1 MSCTRVGTDVFRC
14 YHPSDPLDQSLND
27 FILFDQEVDLGG
39 SEWVRSLGDTMALK
53 QSDYWIESLASTMVL
68 TDSAIAVKAYS
79 ESITDAI
86 TFVDTETISG
96 GRMAL
101 HPPDVTATF
110 TSTTSKGMAV
120 YVDGANT
127 VDLAQADAESTSL
140 VIGLATE
147 AVSAGGVSTYLT
159 EGQVEQSDWTA
170 VTSSATLVTGAT
182 YYLSTATAGGL
193 TTTPPSTDGDIVVR
207 VGTALST
214 TEMDIEIAQPVLL

>member
-1 MSCTRVGTDVFRC
+1 MTCTRVGTDVFRC
-14 YHPSDPLDQSLND
+14 IHPSDPLDQSLND
-27 FILFDQEVDLGG
+27 FILFDQEVSLSG
-39 SEWVRSLGDTMALK
+39 SEWVRSLDDPMALK

-68 TDSAIAVKAYS
+68 TDLAIAVKAYF
-79 ESITDAI
+79 ESVSDAI
-86 TFVDTETISG
+86 TFIDTETISG
-96 GRMAL
+96 GRMSL

-110 TSTTSKGMAV
+110 TSATSKGMAV

-127 VDLAQADAESTSL
+127 VDLAQADAEATAL
-140 VIGLATE
+140 VIGLAAE
-147 AVSAGGVSTYLT
+147 AVSAGGVGTYLT

-170 VTSSATLVTGAT
+170 VTGSATLVTGAT
-182 YYLSTATAGGL
+182 YYLSTSVAGGL